1 MISPLSLYALW
12 RPRPFSPGI
21 SYLIGRY
28 ASGQERAGP
37 GVQNTLSRPPVRYMQ
52 ESDSRA
58 GRAGGGRRVTASQY
72 PTPGMTVPPTG
83 SLVPIKLLN

>member
-21 SYLIGRY
+21 SYLIGRC
-28 ASGQERAGP
+28 ASGQEWAGP
-37 GVQNTLSRPPVRYMQ
+37 GVPNTLSRPPVRYMQ

-58 GRAGGGRRVTASQY
+58 GPGRGGSQGYCLSVPDPRYDCTSNRFPRAH
-72 PTPGMTVPPTG
+72 
-83 SLVPIKLLN
+83 